1 MTLTDR
7 DKKALVALG
16 VAVVVMVALKLW
28 LDRSPRAEAAR
39 PVMSIPLVEKRLA
52 RLRQLA
58 AMAPA
63 REQALKQAT
72 AELAARE
79 KGILKAATAAQ
90 AQEHLLQIVRRV
102 AKSQSPPVEIKSSE
116 LGSARAISA
125 DYGETAVS
133 INFECRIE
141 QLVSLLADFTAQP
154 EILSSSELRVSTGDQ
169 KQKTV
174 MVRMTVAGLV
184 PRALVPERKVAA
196 F

>member
-28 LDRSPRAEAAR
+28 LDRSPRVEAAR

-169 KQKTV
+169 RQKTV

>member
-16 VAVVVMVALKLW
+16 VAVVVMVVLKLW
-28 LDRSPRAEAAR
+28 LDRGPRVETAR

-102 AKSQSPPVEIKSSE
+102 AKSQSPPVEIKNSE
-116 LGSARAISA
+116 LGAARAISA

-169 KQKTV
+169 RQKTV